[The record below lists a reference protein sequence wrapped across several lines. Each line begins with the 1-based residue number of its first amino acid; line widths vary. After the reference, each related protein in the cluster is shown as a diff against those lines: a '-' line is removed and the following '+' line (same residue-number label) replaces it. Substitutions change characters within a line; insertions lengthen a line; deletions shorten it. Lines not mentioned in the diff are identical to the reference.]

1 MPVWLIIILT
11 GAVSGAI
18 FSVYNGD
25 DGEICVETT
34 VFAFVRTII
43 ERVIMFF
50 IFISILI
57 LRIAVGLCITAVIFD
72 FFKDHLINI
81 INNLNIVCKVV
92 SRDDWLSFGVFIAFL
107 LLLMR
112 RIWKWVYKEDK
123 R

>member
-50 IFISILI
+50 IFILGRFLFKYSVTVHTNLDK
-57 LRIAVGLCITAVIFD
+57 VVIF
-72 FFKDHLINI
+72 
-81 INNLNIVCKVV
+81 V
-92 SRDDWLSFGVFIAFL
+92 
-107 LLLMR
+107 
-112 RIWKWVYKEDK
+112 
-123 R
+123 